1 MTDYASWTWT
11 IFEYVATLMVWLT
24 LTAALVALLFA
35 A

>member
-1 MTDYASWTWT
+1 MSDYASWTWT
-11 IFEYVATLMVWLT
+11 IFECIAAVMVWLT